1 MKTKWYDIVIG
12 IFLFL
17 LLVWHFSGCPYT
29 LDFSRDTGMY
39 LPSTKGVQLD
49 EPRSS
54 GNQTPA
60 AAQAIPKDRSEP
72 TEKPMPSNEDVEEL
86 AWEVIVGDWSAGAE
100 RKEWLTNA
108 GHDYKA
114 VQDRVNEILW
124 AEMGE

>member
-1 MKTKWYDIVIG
+1 MNTKWHDIVIG

-60 AAQAIPKDRSEP
+60 AAQAIPKERSEP

-86 AWEVIVGDWSAGAE
+86 AWEVIEGHKWSAGQE
-100 RKEWLTNA
+100 RERLLTDA
-108 GHDYKA
+108 GHDYEA

-124 AEMGE
+124 RD

>member
-17 LLVWHFSGCPYT
+17 LLVWHFSGRPYT
-29 LDFSRDTGMY
+29 LDFSRDTGMH

-60 AAQAIPKDRSEP
+60 AAQAIPKERSEP

-86 AWEVIVGDWSAGAE
+86 AWEVIEGHKWSAGQE
-100 RKEWLTNA
+100 REQLLTDA

-114 VQDRVNEILW
+114 VQDRVNEI
-124 AEMGE
+124 MGVIEK